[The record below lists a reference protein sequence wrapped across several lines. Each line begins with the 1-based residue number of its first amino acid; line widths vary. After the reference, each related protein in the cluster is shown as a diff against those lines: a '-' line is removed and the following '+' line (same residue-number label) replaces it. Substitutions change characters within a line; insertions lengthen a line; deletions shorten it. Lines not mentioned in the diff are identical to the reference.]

1 MSLTKEIDR
10 INGIISEKIKEIQA
24 LKETF
29 QRLEKGIM
37 QYQGIEKK
45 LIDSVNQTQKLIHD
59 LDESRK

>member
-1 MSLTKEIDR
+1 
-10 INGIISEKIKEIQA
+10 
-24 LKETF
+24 
-29 QRLEKGIM
+29 M